1 MSHGMSATLLPSQG
15 DKGLGLGT
23 SHMYIKT
30 ESGEIIEFHDRHH
43 PERGKISSDNYSELY
58 EKLYG
63 SVGVKPVD
71 GVLSWQ
77 LFAIRMNRDG
87 EMCIATFETVKQA
100 NLALKSFC
108 SARRFLSGWDAVEY
122 KNGLSDDQSTYYN
135 HLDDDVIITKM
146 YIRTESGQT
155 LQIYGVYRHIH
166 EIEESRRERYS
177 DYYGRPYI
185 KPVDGASSWQLLL
198 ARLDDDSEEICI
210 ATFDTLKDASDALDS
225 LEKIYSESGGWDA
238 IEYKEPKINKPKR
251 RGTQTLAKFLAK
263 PVMEFELSVRA
274 SNCLETANIKTIR
287 EIVTKEE
294 KDMLE
299 YKNFGRAS
307 LNEIKEQLANMGLSL
322 GMNLDDMD
330 WDPDIAEEYT
340 GPDVLSH

>member
-108 SARRFLSGWDAVEY
+108 SARRFLSGWDA
-122 KNGLSDDQSTYYN
+122 
-135 HLDDDVIITKM
+135 
-146 YIRTESGQT
+146 
-155 LQIYGVYRHIH
+155 
-166 EIEESRRERYS
+166 
-177 DYYGRPYI
+177 
-185 KPVDGASSWQLLL
+185 
-198 ARLDDDSEEICI
+198 
-210 ATFDTLKDASDALDS
+210 
-225 LEKIYSESGGWDA
+225 

-299 YKNFGRAS
+299 YKNFGRTS